1 MESEKGFHTTQ
12 ANLSGSKLSGIMAP
26 ARRPVIVCKK
36 YSIPFTFLNH
46 TVKSPKTITYMKWNN
61 KPKKRSERN
70 TKTAISEAEIIEDK
84 EITIVSAIRIQQ
96 GSKLVDRNSASLIV
110 R

>member
-1 MESEKGFHTTQ
+1 
-12 ANLSGSKLSGIMAP
+12 
-26 ARRPVIVCKK
+26 
-36 YSIPFTFLNH
+36 
-46 TVKSPKTITYMKWNN
+46 MKWNN
-61 KPKKRSERN
+61 IPKIRSERN